1 MTNITSP
8 VKSQTLAALKNVAAC
23 MGLVTRLQN
32 RGPHLPG
39 LGVFHGPSGYGKS
52 YASIYA
58 QNKTRAIRVE
68 VGDSWTRRTFL
79 RAILREGGISEPR
92 GAVAD
97 LAEQAIMILGED
109 PSRPLIID
117 EADRLVT
124 KNMIELVREL
134 HEHSQAPIVLIGEE
148 NLPGKLI
155 ASERTHNRVLEWTAA
170 MPCDLEDTKK
180 LADIFL
186 RDLNCS
192 DAFLDNIRRES
203 DGRARRIVVNLS
215 RIAEWARNRGAKAVD
230 AYDADLYT
238 GTPPSRRAAT
248 QRRAS

>member
-1 MTNITSP
+1 MSNEPSP
-8 VKSQTLAALKNVAAC
+8 VKPQSLAALKNVAAC
-23 MGLVTRLQN
+23 MGLVTRLQT

-68 VGDSWTRRTFL
+68 VGDSWTRASFL
-79 RAILREGGISEPR
+79 KAILREGGVQEPR
-92 GAVAD
+92 GTVAN
-97 LAEQAIMILGED
+97 LAEQAIMILGEE
-109 PSRPLIID
+109 PNRPLMID

-148 NLPGKLI
+148 QLPGKLI

-170 MPCDLEDTKK
+170 QPCDLEDTRK
-180 LADIFL
+180 LAAIFL
-186 RDLNCS
+186 GGLGVHDE
-192 DAFLDNIRRES
+192 FLDKVRRES

-215 RIAEWARNRGAKAVD
+215 RIAEWARNKGCKSVD
-230 AYDADLYT
+230 GYDADLYT
-238 GTPPSRRAAT
+238 GTPPARRHAN
-248 QRRAS
+248 QRRGA

>member
-1 MTNITSP
+1 MAHLAMENPTP
-8 VKSQTLAALKNVAAC
+8 VFMPRIK
-23 MGLVTRLQN
+23 
-32 RGPHLPG
+32 
-39 LGVFHGPSGYGKS
+39 
-52 YASIYA
+52 
-58 QNKTRAIRVE
+58 RVE

-192 DAFLDNIRRES
+192 DVFLDNIRRES

-230 AYDADLYT
+230 TYDADLYT